1 MNNSKLKSVA
11 LVVLVLI
18 NLVLLSFILKNNHHA
33 KDTQFKHKHQQPKD
47 FIIQKL
53 NFDDNQISLY
63 EIEIQKHRSEISR
76 LEDQIKSS
84 KQLLYSLLKTNN
96 SIKSDSLIEDL
107 AALQKKIEITHFD
120 HFLKIKSI
128 CKPNQRN
135 DFEELTTELSK
146 LFSKEHPKP
155 KHD

>member
-33 KDTQFKHKHQQPKD
+33 KDTQFKHKQQPKD

-107 AALQKKIEITHFD
+107 AALQKK
-120 HFLKIKSI
+120 
-128 CKPNQRN
+128 N
-135 DFEELTTELSK
+135 
-146 LFSKEHPKP
+146 
-155 KHD
+155 